1 MTLNVYSI
9 NTLTLCFTYTDI
21 GLTGKLEEVKKEKK
35 NSATSCYIV
44 SRHASQISKL
54 QWLWLYIIDE
64 TDL

>member
-1 MTLNVYSI
+1 MSI
-9 NTLTLCFTYTDI
+9 QLIHNSVLHIHRYWFDWEI
-21 GLTGKLEEVKKEKK
+21 GRGKKRKK